1 MPTGSA
7 DAPAEAPEAAGP
19 IGNGSELPEAVE
31 LDDARAIRAIAH
43 PARLVVIDALYDRGL
58 ALTATQ
64 AAALAGTSPSAMSYH
79 LRALERY
86 GLVRRGTPSGDG
98 RERPWVRAAQDVRI
112 RPPEPAAK
120 HAVALATGAVV
131 STAIEVFRD
140 RVLRSLQRGQD
151 ESSRIPLDSA
161 TSFQTATVIVTT
173 EEARDLLHAIREV
186 IDPMREER
194 RTDPPE
200 EAGRLSLV
208 VATAPDTDQTHLG
221 AIAEERDDPPEPERS

>member
-161 TSFQTATVIVTT
+161 TSFQTA
-173 EEARDLLHAIREV
+173 R
-186 IDPMREER
+186 
-194 RTDPPE
+194 
-200 EAGRLSLV
+200 
-208 VATAPDTDQTHLG
+208 
-221 AIAEERDDPPEPERS
+221 